1 MGPLSSIE
9 SFMLCIHKDLLAHLL
24 SFWDPTD
31 ITVFSATSYVAHGL
45 IKHYCELV
53 WDVDTYFQPW
63 FRDGTE
69 KLRNALRQSGAI
81 VSGSQI
87 IQFFDRTKYPG
98 SDMDIFL
105 RIGGVLNMTRW
116 LTAQGYH
123 LDAKTEGYGCLH
135 RALLRTTTRI
145 LLPNSVPNRPIR
157 AVYNYHRYVASTTS
171 VYYQKIQLVVVDIN
185 PVQHVL
191 FDFHSSV

>member
-1 MGPLSSIE
+1 MS
-9 SFMLCIHKDLLAHLL
+9 
-24 SFWDPTD
+24 
-31 ITVFSATSYVAHGL
+31 
-45 IKHYCELV
+45 
-53 WDVDTYFQPW
+53 DTYFQPW

-123 LDAKTEGYGCLH
+123 LDAKTEGYGCLTEPYCGRLPGYYCLT
-135 RALLRTTTRI
+135 RAH
-145 LLPNSVPNRPIR
+145 RPIR
-157 AVYNYHRYVASTTS
+157 AVYNYHRMLRQQLLCTI
-171 VYYQKIQLVVVDIN
+171 KIQLVVVDIN

-191 FDFHSSV
+191 SISTRTRKRGQVDVMEAKYATEASTSSDDDRGTTCD